1 MSDTQTYD
9 VVIIGAG
16 LAGLTLARHLLL
28 YSDKRVLHIEK
39 REALPDPRQKV
50 GESSVQI
57 AGFYYAKVLD
67 LEEYFH
73 QEQLLKYNLRFYWR
87 TQADA
92 NQYENYSQ
100 GYIRNFSNIPSYQI
114 DRNRF
119 ERDVMQRNL
128 TFGNY
133 TLSLGCKELHV
144 ELSENGGRHTLDYVH
159 NGVRQEVDAAWVI
172 DASGRNRV
180 LARQMDLRR
189 PSKVRHATSFFWLEG
204 LINLEK
210 LTDLPQAERIRH
222 PMRRE
227 IGHQPVWLATNHLMD
242 DGMWFWLIPIKYRTS
257 FGLVYDQA
265 CVKLD
270 EVDGKE
276 KLLAWLF
283 ERFPLLRRALDKQD
297 IIDFTVMRDY
307 THDCE
312 QTINA
317 GRWAM
322 VGEAGRF
329 SDPLYSPGSD
339 LISIYNSLIVDAI
352 LSDEAEL
359 KEKVPLF
366 EAMMK
371 TIFHSFM
378 PSYDQGYPPLGDQ
391 ECFCLK
397 YGWEL
402 SVYFGFLVFPFMN
415 GLFTDKS
422 FLPGF
427 FRRFSELGDINRT
440 VQNYIADYYQWKRK
454 RNPPAPVSPIHFD
467 FMTFPALQA
476 AEKTFYKTGCN
487 AVEAH
492 QVLDEQSRN
501 LREFAAWILAHID
514 AATSGNSELLHD
526 AGHIETL
533 DIRARDFAQAQID
546 MTQHTPDAARHAWS
560 FDPNF
565 MYEKFHA
572 E

>member
-1 MSDTQTYD
+1 MNETQHYD

-28 YSDKRVLHIEK
+28 YTDKRVLHIEK
-39 REALPDPRQKV
+39 REVLPDPRQKV

-87 TQADA
+87 TQADS

-100 GYIRNFSNIPSYQI
+100 GYIRTFSNIPSYQI

-119 ERDVMQRNL
+119 ERDVMERNL
-128 TFGNY
+128 EFDNY
-133 TLSLGCKELHV
+133 SLLLGCKELEV
-144 ELSENGGRHTLDYVH
+144 ELNEQGGRHRLGFVH
-159 NGVRQEVDAAWVI
+159 DGGKHAIEATWVI
-172 DASGRNRV
+172 DSSGRNRV

-189 PSKVRHATSFFWLEG
+189 PSRVRHSTSFFWLEG

-210 LTDLPQAERIRH
+210 LTDTPQAERIRH

-265 CVKLD
+265 CVNSD
-270 EVDGKE
+270 EVDSQD
-276 KLLAWLF
+276 KLLDWLF

-297 IIDFTVMRDY
+297 IIDFTVMRNY

-312 QTINA
+312 QTIDAN
-317 GRWAM
+317 RWAM

-352 LSDEAEL
+352 MSDEAEL
-359 KEKVPLF
+359 KHKQPLF

-371 TIFHSFM
+371 TVYHSFL

-415 GLFTDKS
+415 GLFTDAS

-427 FRRFSELGDINRT
+427 FRRFSELGDVNRT
-440 VQNYIADYYQWKRK
+440 VQSYIADYYQLKRQHK
-454 RNPPAPVSPIHFD
+454 TEPPAKPIHFD
-467 FMTFPALQA
+467 FMSFPALQA
-476 AEKTFYKTGCN
+476 AEKTFYKVGYG
-487 AVEAH
+487 ASEAH
-492 QVLDEQSRN
+492 TVLDEQLQN

-514 AATSGNSELLHD
+514 AAVSGRPELLVD
-526 AGHIETL
+526 ADYVASL
-533 DIRARDFAQAQID
+533 DISARDFTQASEKLVNVQAGGQ
-546 MTQHTPDAARHAWS
+546 TYEWS
-560 FDPNF
+560 FNPNF
-565 MYEKFHA
+565 MYDKFH
-572 E
+572 